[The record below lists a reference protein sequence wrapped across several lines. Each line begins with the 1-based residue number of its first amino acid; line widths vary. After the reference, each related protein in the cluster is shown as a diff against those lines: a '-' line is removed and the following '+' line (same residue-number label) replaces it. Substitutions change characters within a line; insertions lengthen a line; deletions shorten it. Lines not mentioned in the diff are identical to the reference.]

1 MYNIESNKLQKQVGV
16 VCGFLLLLLSLHM
29 MFVLQMDGIT
39 HFNHCYQVHVA
50 CECKI
55 APKPF
60 PPFSMFFLILVE
72 PFLFLFPF
80 AFFL

>member
-16 VCGFLLLLLSLHM
+16 VCGFFFVLMSLPM
-29 MFVLQMDGIT
+29 MFVLQMGGIT
-39 HFNHCYQVHVA
+39 HLDHCYHVHVA

-60 PPFSMFFLILVE
+60 PSFSIYFF
-72 PFLFLFPF
+72 
-80 AFFL
+80 